1 MRMILDTVVNNSK
14 LPYIDPVLQ
23 MVNSNTLA
31 VYDMT
36 SKADVSGRSA
46 PLVTKAQFD
55 QQGVILTNDAN
66 GVIKTGVMQTE
77 KMTIILVHDAHRI
90 ESQNSVLLSNFG
102 PAAAPFAGMRLTSP
116 ATGTEQA
123 QLGTGRATGEV
134 YKTVTDGF
142 TGGTGGKWLA
152 TAYVWDQNDKIYKWF
167 MTDYQKVTPFNVKPV
182 INPDLPFYL
191 NGMPEDVS
199 TDIRGGYTGHIGIAA
214 FYDTNFNWDKPTVQ
228 ALMQKGIDVM
238 AKRGVTVPVT

>member
-1 MRMILDTVVNNSK
+1 MRIILDTVVTGVN
-14 LPYIDPVLQ
+14 LPVIDPVLQ
-23 MVNSNTLA
+23 MVNANTLA

-46 PLVTKAQFD
+46 PLQTNAQFD
-55 QQGVILTNDAN
+55 SQGVILTNDEN

-77 KMTIILVHDAHRI
+77 QMTIILVHDAHRI
-90 ESQNSVLLSNFG
+90 ENQASVLLSNFG
-102 PAAAPFAGMRLTSP
+102 PAAAPFTGMRLTSP

-123 QLGTGRATGEV
+123 QFGTARATGTTF
-134 YKTVTDGF
+134 KTVTDGF

-152 TAYVWDQNDKIYKWF
+152 TAYIWDQNDRVYKYF
-167 MTDYQKVTPFNVKPV
+167 MTDYQKVTPFDVKPV
-182 INPDLPFYL
+182 VNANLPFYL
-191 NGMPEDVS
+191 NGMPSDVS

-214 FYDTNFNWDKPTVQ
+214 FYNSHFGYDKPLIQ

-238 AKRGVTVPVT
+238 AKRGVTVPLS